1 MPILIPLSRRSSSR
15 AKESIYWLYGE
26 HSKISDKLSL
36 WAPDVLRLAALEFQ
50 MEPVDVKLQI
60 LNMAVKL
67 VSNHETTSPVIRA
80 LVDYLISLSNFDT
93 NVDVRDR
100 ARFFNKVLNNEYL
113 GTRLKVVVIPLNVAA
128 NKSILKLDMGTC
140 DIRNLS
146 LQQTLLYLHWE
157 ACLI

>member
-1 MPILIPLSRRSSSR
+1 
-15 AKESIYWLYGE
+15 
-26 HSKISDKLSL
+26 
-36 WAPDVLRLAALEFQ
+36 

-67 VSNHETTSPVIRA
+67 VSSHETTSPVIRA

-113 GTRLKVVVIPLNVAA
+113 GTRLKVVVIPLNVAT